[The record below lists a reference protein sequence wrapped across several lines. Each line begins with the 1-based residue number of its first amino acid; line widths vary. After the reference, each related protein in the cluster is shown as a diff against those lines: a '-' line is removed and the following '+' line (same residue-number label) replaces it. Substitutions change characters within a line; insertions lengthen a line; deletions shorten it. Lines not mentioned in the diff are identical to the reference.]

1 MLCIDE
7 PLSQRGDSASSR
19 GSCAGRQFP
28 RPTTGSGGPSGQ
40 PPPRFRI
47 GSPRSFVAFR
57 LWNHAYAFPWRFSAY
72 RRLSTAAVYPKSSLS
87 RGRQP
92 PGIYLI
98 RNLAKRIPRVVRKLR
113 EEKRKPPEESGG
125 KRKSRRLPIFP
136 GRFQP
141 SILGAS
147 GLNCRVR
154 DGNGCTPTAIGTD
167 YIPLLRVSYTLRT
180 EQRKRRK
187 GPQKGFCN
195 MISRCR
201 SSPRSISTAK
211 LKTSPSLHMQP
222 IYQVVFL
229 GPYLITQWDI

>member
-1 MLCIDE
+1 MS
-7 PLSQRGDSASSR
+7 LSPKEATAPRAVGAAP
-19 GSCAGRQFP
+19 GGIIP
-28 RPTTGSGGPSGQ
+28 RPAAGSGGPSGQ
-40 PPPRFRI
+40 PPPRRI
-47 GSPRSFVAFR
+47 GSPRSFAAGRERQPSRTSIAPFVKQDLAG
-57 LWNHAYAFPWRFSAY
+57 PSAY
-72 RRLSTAAVYPKSSLS
+72 SARASQ
-87 RGRQP
+87 GRS
-92 PGIYLI
+92 
-98 RNLAKRIPRVVRKLR
+98 LR
-113 EEKRKPPEESGG
+113 EGKRKPPEESGG

-154 DGNGCTPTAIGTD
+154 DGNGCTPTAIDTD

-195 MISRCR
+195 MILRCR

-211 LKTSPSLHMQP
+211 LKTSPSLHIQP

>member
-1 MLCIDE
+1 MQGISPGYPGLTCL
-7 PLSQRGDSASSR
+7 PSVA
-19 GSCAGRQFP
+19 CPA
-28 RPTTGSGGPSGQ
+28 TGSGGPSGQ
-40 PPPRFRI
+40 PPPRRI
-47 GSPRSFVAFR
+47 GSPRSFAAGRERQPSRTSIAPFVKQCLAG
-57 LWNHAYAFPWRFSAY
+57 PSAY
-72 RRLSTAAVYPKSSLS
+72 SARASQ
-87 RGRQP
+87 GRS
-92 PGIYLI
+92 
-98 RNLAKRIPRVVRKLR
+98 LR
-113 EEKRKPPEESGG
+113 EGKRKPPEESGG

-201 SSPRSISTAK
+201 SSPRSISTTK

>member
-1 MLCIDE
+1 MKGL
-7 PLSQRGDSASSR
+7 LHKALASGVQGISP
-19 GSCAGRQFP
+19 GYPGLTCLPSVACPAS
-28 RPTTGSGGPSGQ
+28 GSGGPSGQ
-40 PPPRFRI
+40 PPPRRRI
-47 GSPRSFVAFR
+47 GSPRSFVALR
-57 LWNHAYAFPWRFSAY
+57 LWNHAYALPWRFSAY

-113 EEKRKPPEESGG
+113 EGKRKPPEESGG

-167 YIPLLRVSYTLRT
+167 YI
-180 EQRKRRK
+180 QGK
-187 GPQKGFCN
+187 
-195 MISRCR
+195 
-201 SSPRSISTAK
+201 SPEN
-211 LKTSPSLHMQP
+211 
-222 IYQVVFL
+222 
-229 GPYLITQWDI
+229 

>member
-1 MLCIDE
+1 MV
-7 PLSQRGDSASSR
+7 SR
-19 GSCAGRQFP
+19 CP
-28 RPTTGSGGPSGQ
+28 
-40 PPPRFRI
+40 
-47 GSPRSFVAFR
+47 AFR
-57 LWNHAYAFPWRFSAY
+57 LGGLPRSPLEGRGTPSRTSIAPFVKQGLAGPSAY
-72 RRLSTAAVYPKSSLS
+72 SARASQGRGLGKKENLPK
-87 RGRQP
+87 
-92 PGIYLI
+92 
-98 RNLAKRIPRVVRKLR
+98 NR
-113 EEKRKPPEESGG
+113 EVKG

-195 MISRCR
+195 MILRCR

>member
-1 MLCIDE
+1 MQGISPGYPGLTCLPSVACPGDRFWWSQWSAAV
-7 PLSQRGDSASSR
+7 PLPHWQPASFA
-19 GSCAGRQFP
+19 AGRERQPSRTSIAPFVKQ
-28 RPTTGSGGPSGQ
+28 GLAGPSAYSARACQG
-40 PPPRFRI
+40 
-47 GSPRSFVAFR
+47 RS
-57 LWNHAYAFPWRFSAY
+57 
-72 RRLSTAAVYPKSSLS
+72 
-87 RGRQP
+87 
-92 PGIYLI
+92 
-98 RNLAKRIPRVVRKLR
+98 LR

-195 MISRCR
+195 MILRCR

>member
-1 MLCIDE
+1 MNANE
-7 PLSQRGDSASSR
+7 
-19 GSCAGRQFP
+19 SC
-28 RPTTGSGGPSGQ
+28 
-40 PPPRFRI
+40 FRKRRKEGMEG
-47 GSPRSFVAFR
+47 GSPN
-57 LWNHAYAFPWRFSAY
+57 LPE
-72 RRLSTAAVYPKSSLS
+72 
-87 RGRQP
+87 GRA
-92 PGIYLI
+92 G
-98 RNLAKRIPRVVRKLR
+98 KER
-113 EEKRKPPEESGG
+113 EEKKKQPAKIQ
-125 KRKSRRLPIFP
+125 KRIHAGCKDWCRHLPIFP

>member
-1 MLCIDE
+1 MVSRRPAAALAARV
-7 PLSQRGDSASSR
+7 PSSLSAFGITHTLGD
-19 GSCAGRQFP
+19 
-28 RPTTGSGGPSGQ
+28 
-40 PPPRFRI
+40 
-47 GSPRSFVAFR
+47 
-57 LWNHAYAFPWRFSAY
+57 FPWRFSAY
-72 RRLSTAAVYPKSSLS
+72 HRLSTAAVYPKSSLS
-87 RGRQP
+87 RGHQP

>member
-1 MLCIDE
+1 MWWIQWSAAVPHPHKQPAFVRRWKGGA
-7 PLSQRGDSASSR
+7 PLPHEYCSICETR
-19 GSCAGRQFP
+19 AGR
-28 RPTTGSGGPSGQ
+28 
-40 PPPRFRI
+40 
-47 GSPRSFVAFR
+47 
-57 LWNHAYAFPWRFSAY
+57 
-72 RRLSTAAVYPKSSLS
+72 SLS
-87 RGRQP
+87 LFRQSKSEIDTPGKALGTEGSDKKKPRGPKGWR
-92 PGIYLI
+92 
-98 RNLAKRIPRVVRKLR
+98 RKLGKKENLPGNR
-113 EEKRKPPEESGG
+113 EVKG

-195 MISRCR
+195 MLSRCR